1 MTGSDSAAKFAGAM
15 RALPLV
21 AILRGLVA
29 DEAHAVGAVLVQAGW
44 NLLEVPLNSPR
55 PLASI
60 AALVQAFPQALVGA
74 GTVLSAAAVREVHAA
89 GGQMIV
95 APNFNAGVVQ
105 EARRLGM
112 VCIPGVA
119 TPTEAFDALDAGA
132 NALKLFPAELVTPA
146 VLKSMRAVL
155 DPHSLLLPVGG
166 ITPTNMTTYWA
177 AGADGF
183 GIGSALYKPGQDAA
197 EVAGNAAHFAAAF
210 RSLSAVA

>member
-1 MTGSDSAAKFAGAM
+1 LIGADSAEKFAGAM

-29 DEAHAVGAVLVQAGW
+29 DEAHAVGAELVQAGW
-44 NLLEVPLNSPR
+44 TLLEVPLNSPH

-74 GTVLSAAAVREVHAA
+74 GTVLSADAVREVHAA

-95 APNFNAGVVQ
+95 APNFNAGVVR

-119 TPTEAFDALDAGA
+119 TPTEAFDALEAGA
-132 NALKLFPAELVTPA
+132 SALKLFPAELVTPA

-155 DPHSLLLPVGG
+155 DTSTALLPVGG
-166 ITPTNMTTYWA
+166 ITPTNMAAFRA

-183 GIGSALYKPGQDAA
+183 GIGSALFQPGMAIASLRQNATQFVAA
-197 EVAGNAAHFAAAF
+197 WRSMAG
-210 RSLSAVA
+210 

>member
-1 MTGSDSAAKFAGAM
+1 
-15 RALPLV
+15 
-21 AILRGLVA
+21 
-29 DEAHAVGAVLVQAGW
+29 
-44 NLLEVPLNSPR
+44 LEVPLNSPR

-60 AALVQAFPQALVGA
+60 ATLVQAFPEALVGA

-95 APNFNAGVVQ
+95 APHFNAGVVH

-119 TPTEAFDALDAGA
+119 TPTEAFDALEAGA

-146 VLKSMRAVL
+146 TLKAMRAVL
-155 DPHSLLLPVGG
+155 DPRTLLLPVGG
-166 ITPTNMTTYWA
+166 ITPPNMATYWA

-197 EVAGNAAHFAAAF
+197 AVARNAAHFAAAF

>member
-1 MTGSDSAAKFAGAM
+1 MISSDSAAKFAGAI

-21 AILRGLVA
+21 AILRGLDA
-29 DEAHAVGAVLVQAGW
+29 DEASAVGAVLVQAGW

-55 PLASI
+55 PLVSI

-74 GTVLSAAAVREVHAA
+74 GTVLSADAVREVHAA

-95 APNFNAGVVQ
+95 APNFNAGVVL

-132 NALKLFPAELVTPA
+132 SALKLFPAELVTPA

-155 DPHSLLLPVGG
+155 DTSTVLLPVGG
-166 ITPTNMTTYWA
+166 ITPANMAAFRA

-183 GIGSALYKPGQDAA
+183 GIGSALFQPGMAIASLRQNATRFVAA
-197 EVAGNAAHFAAAF
+197 WRALA
-210 RSLSAVA
+210 R

>member
-1 MTGSDSAAKFAGAM
+1 MTGPDSAAKFAGAM

-21 AILRGLVA
+21 AILRGLDA
-29 DEAHAVGAVLVQAGW
+29 DEASAVGAVLVQAGW

-55 PLASI
+55 PLVSI
-60 AALVQAFPQALVGA
+60 AALVQAFPQAMVGA
-74 GTVLSAAAVREVHAA
+74 GTVLSADAVREVHAA

-95 APNFNAGVVQ
+95 APNFNAGVVC

-119 TPTEAFDALDAGA
+119 TPTEAFDALEAGA
-132 NALKLFPAELVTPA
+132 SALKLFPAELVTPA

-155 DPHSLLLPVGG
+155 DTSTVLLPVGG
-166 ITPTNMTTYWA
+166 ITLTNMAAFRA

-183 GIGSALYKPGQDAA
+183 GIGSALFQPGMAIASLRQNATRFVAA
-197 EVAGNAAHFAAAF
+197 WRALA
-210 RSLSAVA
+210 R

>member
-1 MTGSDSAAKFAGAM
+1 MIGTDSAAKFDGAM

-21 AILRGLVA
+21 AILRGLDA
-29 DEAHAVGAVLVQAGW
+29 DEASAVGAVLVQAGW

-55 PLASI
+55 PLVSI

-74 GTVLSAAAVREVHAA
+74 GTVLSADAVREVHAA

-95 APNFNAGVVQ
+95 APNFNAGVVR

-119 TPTEAFDALDAGA
+119 TPTEAFDALEAGA
-132 NALKLFPAELVTPA
+132 SALKLFPGELVTPA

-155 DPHSLLLPVGG
+155 DTSTVLLPVGG
-166 ITPTNMTTYWA
+166 ITLTNMAAFRA

-183 GIGSALYKPGQDAA
+183 GIGSALFQPGMAIASLRQNATRFVAA
-197 EVAGNAAHFAAAF
+197 WRALA
-210 RSLSAVA
+210 R

>member
-1 MTGSDSAAKFAGAM
+1 MIGTDSAAKFDGAM

-21 AILRGLVA
+21 AILRGLDA
-29 DEAHAVGAVLVQAGW
+29 DEASAVGAVLVQAGW

-55 PLASI
+55 PLVSI

-74 GTVLSAAAVREVHAA
+74 GTVLSADAVREVHAA

-95 APNFNAGVVQ
+95 APNFNAGVVR

-119 TPTEAFDALDAGA
+119 TPTEAFDALEAGA
-132 NALKLFPAELVTPA
+132 SALKLFPGELVTPA

-155 DPHSLLLPVGG
+155 DTSTVLLPVGG
-166 ITPTNMTTYWA
+166 ITLTNMAAFRA

-183 GIGSALYKPGQDAA
+183 GIGSALFQPGMAIASLRQNTTRFVAA
-197 EVAGNAAHFAAAF
+197 WRALA
-210 RSLSAVA
+210 R

>member
-1 MTGSDSAAKFAGAM
+1 MIGSDSAEKFAGAM

-29 DEAHAVGAVLVQAGW
+29 DEAHAVGAELVQAGW

-60 AALVQAFPQALVGA
+60 ATLAQAFPQALVGA
-74 GTVLSAAAVREVHAA
+74 GTVLSVDAVREVHAA

-95 APNFNAGVVQ
+95 APNFNAGVVR

-119 TPTEAFDALDAGA
+119 TPTEAFDALEAGA
-132 NALKLFPAELVTPA
+132 SALKLFPAELVTPA

-155 DPHSLLLPVGG
+155 DTSTVLLPVGG
-166 ITPTNMTTYWA
+166 ITPANMAVFRA

-183 GIGSALYKPGQDAA
+183 GIGSALFQPGLAIALLRQNATRFVAA
-197 EVAGNAAHFAAAF
+197 WRALAG
-210 RSLSAVA
+210 

>member
-1 MTGSDSAAKFAGAM
+1 MIGSDSAAKFAGAM

-21 AILRGLVA
+21 AILRGLDA
-29 DEAHAVGAVLVQAGW
+29 DEASAVGAVLVQAGW

-55 PLASI
+55 PLVSI
-60 AALVQAFPQALVGA
+60 AALVQAFPRALVGA
-74 GTVLSAAAVREVHAA
+74 GTVLGADAVREVHAA

-95 APNFNAGVVQ
+95 APNFNAGVVR

-119 TPTEAFDALDAGA
+119 TPTEAFDALEAGA
-132 NALKLFPAELVTPA
+132 SALKLFPAELVTPA

-155 DPHSLLLPVGG
+155 DTSTVLLPVGG
-166 ITPTNMTTYWA
+166 ITLTNMAAFRA

-183 GIGSALYKPGQDAA
+183 GIGSALFQPGMAIASLRQNATRFVAA
-197 EVAGNAAHFAAAF
+197 WRALA
-210 RSLSAVA
+210 R

>member
-1 MTGSDSAAKFAGAM
+1 MIGTDSAAKFDGAM

-21 AILRGLVA
+21 AILRGLDA
-29 DEAHAVGAVLVQAGW
+29 DEASAVGAVLVQAGW

-55 PLASI
+55 PLVSI

-74 GTVLSAAAVREVHAA
+74 GTVLSADAVREVHAA

-95 APNFNAGVVQ
+95 APNFNAGVVR

-119 TPTEAFDALDAGA
+119 TPTEAFDALEAGA
-132 NALKLFPAELVTPA
+132 SALKLFPGELVTPA

-155 DPHSLLLPVGG
+155 DTSTILLPVGG
-166 ITPTNMTTYWA
+166 ITLTNMAAFRA

-183 GIGSALYKPGQDAA
+183 GIGSALFQPGMAIASLRQNATRFVAA
-197 EVAGNAAHFAAAF
+197 WRALA
-210 RSLSAVA
+210 R

>member
-1 MTGSDSAAKFAGAM
+1 MIGSDNAEKFAGAM

-29 DEAHAVGAVLVQAGW
+29 DEAHAVGAELVQAGW
-44 NLLEVPLNSPR
+44 TLLEVPLNSPR

-60 AALVQAFPQALVGA
+60 AKLAQAFPQALVGA
-74 GTVLSAAAVREVHAA
+74 GTVLSADAVREVHAA

-95 APNFNAGVVQ
+95 APNFNAGVVR

-119 TPTEAFDALDAGA
+119 TPTEAFDALEAGA
-132 NALKLFPAELVTPA
+132 SALKLFPAELVTPA

-155 DPHSLLLPVGG
+155 DTGTVLLPVGG
-166 ITPTNMTTYWA
+166 ITLANMAVFRA

-183 GIGSALYKPGQDAA
+183 GIGSALFQPGLAIAA
-197 EVAGNAAHFAAAF
+197 LRQNATRFVAAWRTLAG
-210 RSLSAVA
+210 

>member
-1 MTGSDSAAKFAGAM
+1 MIGTDSAAKFAGAM

-21 AILRGLVA
+21 AILRGLDA
-29 DEAHAVGAVLVQAGW
+29 DEASAVGAVLVQAGW

-55 PLASI
+55 PLVSI
-60 AALVQAFPQALVGA
+60 AALVQAFPRALVGA
-74 GTVLSAAAVREVHAA
+74 GTVLGADAVREVHAA

-95 APNFNAGVVQ
+95 APNFNAGVVR

-119 TPTEAFDALDAGA
+119 TPTEAFDALEAGA
-132 NALKLFPAELVTPA
+132 SALKLFPAELVTPA

-155 DPHSLLLPVGG
+155 DTSTVLLPVGG
-166 ITPTNMTTYWA
+166 ITLTNMAAFRA

-183 GIGSALYKPGQDAA
+183 GIGSALFQPGMAIASLRQNATRFVAA
-197 EVAGNAAHFAAAF
+197 WRALA
-210 RSLSAVA
+210 R

>member
-1 MTGSDSAAKFAGAM
+1 MIGTDSAAKFAGAM

-21 AILRGLVA
+21 AILRGLDA
-29 DEAHAVGAVLVQAGW
+29 DEASAVGAVLVQAGW

-55 PLASI
+55 PLVSI
-60 AALVQAFPQALVGA
+60 AALVQAFPRALVGA
-74 GTVLSAAAVREVHAA
+74 GTVLGADAVREVHAA

-95 APNFNAGVVQ
+95 APNFNASVVR

-119 TPTEAFDALDAGA
+119 TPTEAFDALEAGA
-132 NALKLFPAELVTPA
+132 SALKLFPAELVTPA

-155 DPHSLLLPVGG
+155 DTSTVLLPVGG
-166 ITPTNMTTYWA
+166 ITLTNMAAFRA

-183 GIGSALYKPGQDAA
+183 GIGSALFQPGMAIASLRQNATRFVAA
-197 EVAGNAAHFAAAF
+197 WRALA
-210 RSLSAVA
+210 R

>member
-1 MTGSDSAAKFAGAM
+1 MIGSDSAAKFAGAM

-21 AILRGLVA
+21 AILRGLDA
-29 DEAHAVGAVLVQAGW
+29 DEASAVGAVLVQAGW

-55 PLASI
+55 PLVSI
-60 AALVQAFPQALVGA
+60 AALVQAFPRALVGA
-74 GTVLSAAAVREVHAA
+74 GTVLGADAVREVHAA

-95 APNFNAGVVQ
+95 APNFNASVVR

-119 TPTEAFDALDAGA
+119 TPTEAFDALEAGA
-132 NALKLFPAELVTPA
+132 SALKLFPAELVTPA

-155 DPHSLLLPVGG
+155 DTSTVLLPVGG
-166 ITPTNMTTYWA
+166 ITLTNMAAFRA

-183 GIGSALYKPGQDAA
+183 GIGSALFQPGMAIASLRQNATRFVAA
-197 EVAGNAAHFAAAF
+197 WRALA
-210 RSLSAVA
+210 R

>member
-1 MTGSDSAAKFAGAM
+1 MIGADSAEKFAGAM

-29 DEAHAVGAVLVQAGW
+29 DEAHAVGAELVQAGW
-44 NLLEVPLNSPR
+44 TLLEVPLNSPH

-74 GTVLSAAAVREVHAA
+74 GTVLSADAVREVHAA

-95 APNFNAGVVQ
+95 APNFNARVVR

-132 NALKLFPAELVTPA
+132 SALKLFPAELVSPA
-146 VLKSMRAVL
+146 ALKAMRAVL
-155 DPHSLLLPVGG
+155 DTSTVLLPVGG
-166 ITPTNMTTYWA
+166 ITPTNMAVFRA

-183 GIGSALYKPGQDAA
+183 GIGSALFQPGLAIASLRQNSTRF
-197 EVAGNAAHFAAAF
+197 VASWRALAG
-210 RSLSAVA
+210 

>member
-1 MTGSDSAAKFAGAM
+1 LTGSDSAEKFAGAI

-21 AILRGLVA
+21 AILRGLVP
-29 DEAHAVGAVLVQAGW
+29 DEAQPVGAVLVQAGW
-44 NLLEVPLNSPR
+44 RLLEVPLNSPR

-60 AALVQAFPQALVGA
+60 VALVQAFPDTLVGA

-95 APNFNAGVVQ
+95 APNFNASVVH

-132 NALKLFPAELVTPA
+132 SALKLFPAELVSA
-146 VLKSMRAVL
+146 AALKAMRAVL
-155 DPHSLLLPVGG
+155 DTSTVLLPVGG
-166 ITPTNMTTYWA
+166 ITPTNMAVFRA

-183 GIGSALYKPGQDAA
+183 GIGSALFQPGLAIASLRQNSTRFVAA
-197 EVAGNAAHFAAAF
+197 WRALAG
-210 RSLSAVA
+210 

>member
-1 MTGSDSAAKFAGAM
+1 MIGSDSAAKFDGAM

-21 AILRGLVA
+21 AILRGLDA
-29 DEAHAVGAVLVQAGW
+29 DEASAVGAVLVQAGW
-44 NLLEVPLNSPR
+44 KLLEVPLNSPR
-55 PLASI
+55 PLVSI

-74 GTVLSAAAVREVHAA
+74 GTVLSADAVREVHAA

-95 APNFNAGVVQ
+95 APNFNAGVVR

-119 TPTEAFDALDAGA
+119 TPTEAFDALEAGA
-132 NALKLFPAELVTPA
+132 SALKLFPGELVTPA

-155 DPHSLLLPVGG
+155 DTSTVLLPVGG
-166 ITPTNMTTYWA
+166 ITLTNMAAFRA

-183 GIGSALYKPGQDAA
+183 GIGSALFQPGMAIASLRQNTTRFVAA
-197 EVAGNAAHFAAAF
+197 WRALA
-210 RSLSAVA
+210 R

>member
-1 MTGSDSAAKFAGAM
+1 MTGSDSAVKFAGAM

-60 AALVQAFPQALVGA
+60 AALVQAFPDALVGA

-95 APNFNAGVVQ
+95 APNFNASVVH

-155 DPHSLLLPVGG
+155 DPRTLLLPVGG
-166 ITPTNMTTYWA
+166 ITPTNMAVYRT

-183 GIGSALYKPGQDAA
+183 GIGSALFQPGLAIASLRQNSTRFVAA
-197 EVAGNAAHFAAAF
+197 WRALAG
-210 RSLSAVA
+210 

>member
-1 MTGSDSAAKFAGAM
+1 MIGSDSAAKFAGAM

-21 AILRGLVA
+21 AILRGLDA
-29 DEAHAVGAVLVQAGW
+29 DEASAVGAVLVQAGW

-55 PLASI
+55 PLVSI
-60 AALVQAFPQALVGA
+60 AALVQAFPRALVGA
-74 GTVLSAAAVREVHAA
+74 GTVLGADAVREVHAA

-95 APNFNAGVVQ
+95 APNFNAGVVL

-119 TPTEAFDALDAGA
+119 TPTEAFDALEAGA
-132 NALKLFPAELVTPA
+132 SALKLFPAELVTPA

-155 DPHSLLLPVGG
+155 DTSTVLLPVGG
-166 ITPTNMTTYWA
+166 ITPANMAVFRA

-183 GIGSALYKPGQDAA
+183 GIGSALFQPGMAIASLRQNATRFVAA
-197 EVAGNAAHFAAAF
+197 WRALA
-210 RSLSAVA
+210 R

>member
-1 MTGSDSAAKFAGAM
+1 MISADSAEKFAGAM

-29 DEAHAVGAVLVQAGW
+29 DEARAVGAGLVQAGLT
-44 NLLEVPLNSPR
+44 LLEVPLNSPH

-74 GTVLSAAAVREVHAA
+74 GTVFSAAAVREVHAV

-95 APNFNAGVVQ
+95 APNFNAGVVR

-119 TPTEAFDALDAGA
+119 TPTEAFDALEAGA
-132 NALKLFPAELVTPA
+132 SALKLFPAELVTPV

-155 DPHSLLLPVGG
+155 DTSTVLLPVGG
-166 ITPTNMTTYWA
+166 ITPANMAAYRA

-183 GIGSALYKPGQDAA
+183 GIGSALFQPGLAIAA
-197 EVAGNAAHFAAAF
+197 LGQNAARFVAAWRTLAG
-210 RSLSAVA
+210 

>member
-1 MTGSDSAAKFAGAM
+1 LIGADSAEKFAGAM
-15 RALPLV
+15 RVLPLV

-29 DEAHAVGAVLVQAGW
+29 DEAHAVGAGLVQAGW
-44 NLLEVPLNSPR
+44 TLLEVPLNSPR

-74 GTVLSAAAVREVHAA
+74 GTVLSADAVREVHAA

-95 APNFNAGVVQ
+95 APNFNAGVVR

-119 TPTEAFDALDAGA
+119 TPTEAFDALEAGA
-132 NALKLFPAELVTPA
+132 SALKLFPAELVTPA

-155 DPHSLLLPVGG
+155 DTSTVLLPVGG
-166 ITPTNMTTYWA
+166 ITPTNMAVFRA

-183 GIGSALYKPGQDAA
+183 GIGSALFQPGMAIASLRQNATQFVGA
-197 EVAGNAAHFAAAF
+197 WRALAG
-210 RSLSAVA
+210 